1 MTDIE
6 LERQKRIHQ
15 LIKEKIALR
24 VRSGELD
31 VPVLPHVAAQ
41 VMALTNDPNVSA
53 KDFVTLLEKDQ
64 QLSARLIKIAS
75 SPFYAG
81 LMKVSSIQRA
91 IVVVGMKTLHDLV
104 FSVAMGERVFRSK
117 RFTVPMARV
126 WEHSLAVATIAQ
138 EIAKVRHVSGEN
150 AFLAGLLHD
159 IGKPL
164 MIETLERI
172 SKELGDRIVFDE
184 IFIDEIM
191 RDYHTVVGGLVA
203 KAWQFSDSLYA
214 SIRFHHEY
222 EEAGEHREM
231 ALLVHVA
238 NLFAR
243 YLGLSGYSQEEEFDL
258 LSMPGLQAMQFSDA
272 EIQAL
277 LVRVPKISRELIS
290 SFQLSS

>member
-1 MTDIE
+1 MTNIE
-6 LERQKRIHQ
+6 IERQQRIHQ
-15 LIKEKIALR
+15 LIKEKVAAR

-53 KDFVTLLEKDQ
+53 KDFVALLEKDQ

-81 LMKVSSIQRA
+81 MMKVSSIQRA

-117 RFTVPMARV
+117 RFVASMARV

-164 MIETLERI
+164 LIETLERI
-172 SKELGDRIVFDE
+172 SKELGDRVPFEEVFLDE
-184 IFIDEIM
+184 VM

-203 KAWQFSDSLYA
+203 KAWRFSDSLYA
-214 SIRFHHEY
+214 TIRFHHEY
-222 EEAGEHREM
+222 EQAGDQREL

-243 YLGLSGYSQEEEFDL
+243 YLGLSSYSQEAEFDIL
-258 LSMPGLQAMQFSDA
+258 AAPGLQAMQFSDA

-277 LVRVPKISRELIS
+277 LVRVPKLSRELIS
-290 SFQLSS
+290 SFQLVS